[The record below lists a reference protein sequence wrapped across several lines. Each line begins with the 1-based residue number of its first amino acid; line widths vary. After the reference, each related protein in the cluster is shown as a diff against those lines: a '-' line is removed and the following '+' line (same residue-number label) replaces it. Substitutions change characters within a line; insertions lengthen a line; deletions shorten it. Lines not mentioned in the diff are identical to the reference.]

1 MGNKKR
7 GHLSTVEKSRQGG
20 APCSVRVPASSCAI
34 ALITIVHNWQKF
46 LGHTD
51 CKFHLLVE
59 YTPPP
64 FPIILQGHNSQ
75 HYFCVDRRWKIR
87 SSALCFV
94 IFVQKS
100 EQALRKHIGIAPV
113 NLQAPPKLGSDEIL
127 LQNILP
133 VKKS

>member
-20 APCSVRVPASSCAI
+20 GALCSVRVPASSCAI

-59 YTPPP
+59 HTPL
-64 FPIILQGHNSQ
+64 FQSYYRDTILNTISASIVAGRFEALLYVSSSLS
-75 HYFCVDRRWKIR
+75 KSR
-87 SSALCFV
+87 S
-94 IFVQKS
+94 
-100 EQALRKHIGIAPV
+100 
-113 NLQAPPKLGSDEIL
+113 KL
-127 LQNILP
+127 
-133 VKKS
+133 